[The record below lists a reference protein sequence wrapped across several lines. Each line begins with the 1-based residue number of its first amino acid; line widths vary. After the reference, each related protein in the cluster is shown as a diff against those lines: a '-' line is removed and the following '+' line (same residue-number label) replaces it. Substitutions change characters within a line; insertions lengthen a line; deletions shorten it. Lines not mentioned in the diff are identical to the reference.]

1 MPPTTTAAIPAR
13 HPGQR
18 APDGVVARARRLPH
32 FSQKSASANIIEKQ
46 AGQLIVASR
55 ARQYWHLGAPDA
67 VAAPH
72 CGQRSERES
81 MDGLQS

>member
-1 MPPTTTAAIPAR
+1 MTTDAIVAR
-13 HPGQR
+13 QPGHR
-18 APDGVVARARRLPH
+18 ALDCATARARRAPH
-32 FSQKSASANIIEKQ
+32 FSQNSASANISERQ

-55 ARQYWHLGAPDA
+55 ARQYWHRGAPEA

>member
-1 MPPTTTAAIPAR
+1 
-13 HPGQR
+13 
-18 APDGVVARARRLPH
+18 L
-32 FSQKSASANIIEKQ
+32 SQKSASANINEKQ
-46 AGQLIVASR
+46 AGQLTVASR

-72 CGQRSERES
+72 CGQRSDRES